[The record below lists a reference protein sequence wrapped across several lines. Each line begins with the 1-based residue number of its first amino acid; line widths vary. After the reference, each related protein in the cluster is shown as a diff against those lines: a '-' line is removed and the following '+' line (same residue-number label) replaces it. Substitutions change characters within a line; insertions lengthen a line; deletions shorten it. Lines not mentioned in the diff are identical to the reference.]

1 MCYQEKR
8 KIYLESLRFR
18 EQSRGREQRK
28 RSQFGRCFQETLSKN
43 KSGSAIS
50 DSGPENHRGKGI
62 MNFLFEN
69 VFECTV
75 KNVPT
80 FDTKIGCR
88 QLRARSP
95 LKGSRREDTTSGEQ
109 HSTSSGRRSTCCA
122 DTTRGRHCAVSTG
135 PLPPLCPASSTAGLA
150 SL

>member
-1 MCYQEKR
+1 MSVCPLCYQEKR
-8 KIYLESLRFR
+8 KVYLESLRFR
-18 EQSRGREQRK
+18 EKSRGREQRK

-50 DSGPENHRGKGI
+50 DSGPENHRGKRI
-62 MNFLFEN
+62 MSFLFEN

-75 KNVPT
+75 KSVPT

-95 LKGSRREDTTSGEQ
+95 LKGSRQEDTKSGAAA
-109 HSTSSGRRSTCCA
+109 T
-122 DTTRGRHCAVSTG
+122 D
-135 PLPPLCPASSTAGLA
+135 PLPPLYPASSTAA
-150 SL
+150 SQLSPSCLTRL